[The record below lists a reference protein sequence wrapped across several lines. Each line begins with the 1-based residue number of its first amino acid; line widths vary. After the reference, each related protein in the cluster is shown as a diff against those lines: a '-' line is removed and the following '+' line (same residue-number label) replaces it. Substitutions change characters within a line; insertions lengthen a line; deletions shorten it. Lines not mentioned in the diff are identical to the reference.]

1 MIPSINYVT
10 AVLYNSLLRQRLRY
24 EPKIVFGN
32 MGDNSWP
39 NKCNP
44 IFSCITFSWKKSLLN
59 SDSKYGANILFFIAI
74 NVVFCSSSSL
84 LEIFFTLLV
93 VKRKEKKN
101 DYKWVR
107 PVFQY
112 YASRNGFAEGK
123 WHFFPWFIT
132 WSNVLIIGNFL
143 RGGSRIGW
151 FYQNAHGQW
160 VACYEEF
167 LLRTYSISLNLMKY
181 VWDCHWCLSNLSTN
195 ASS

>member
-93 VKRKEKKN
+93 VKRKEKKKIIN
-101 DYKWVR
+101 EFALFFSIMHQEMDLLK
-107 PVFQY
+107 
-112 YASRNGFAEGK
+112 ASGIFS
-123 WHFFPWFIT
+123 P
-132 WSNVLIIGNFL
+132 
-143 RGGSRIGW
+143 GSSHEVM
-151 FYQNAHGQW
+151 F
-160 VACYEEF
+160 
-167 LLRTYSISLNLMKY
+167 S
-181 VWDCHWCLSNLSTN
+181 
-195 ASS
+195 